1 MYIDFPDISPV
12 IFSIGP
18 FSFRWY
24 AMAYLAGIVAAWL
37 LTKRNIAKYNLGI
50 TNEQLDDLVFYTTLG
65 IILGGRIGY
74 VVCYG
79 DGYFWKHPSEIIAVW
94 HGGMSF
100 HGGIT
105 GVILGLF
112 CFARRYAFPF
122 LKITDIVALYVPI
135 GIFWAGLPTLSMASY
150 GGGLQPFPGQLNFR
164 KEDICRVILRSC
176 MRLQRKDF

>member
-65 IILGGRIGY
+65 IILGGRN
-74 VVCYG
+74 
-79 DGYFWKHPSEIIAVW
+79 
-94 HGGMSF
+94 
-100 HGGIT
+100 
-105 GVILGLF
+105 
-112 CFARRYAFPF
+112 R
-122 LKITDIVALYVPI
+122 
-135 GIFWAGLPTLSMASY
+135 
-150 GGGLQPFPGQLNFR
+150 
-164 KEDICRVILRSC
+164 ICRLLRR
-176 MRLQRKDF
+176 RLLLEAPFGNYCRMAWGNVFSRRNCRGYSGIVLLCAKIRVPVPENYGYCRFICSYRNLFGQACQLCQWRVMGAGYNRSLGG

>member
-100 HGGIT
+100 HGGIA
-105 GVILGLF
+105 GVIVGYTALSHISSAIVRKM
-112 CFARRYAFPF
+112 FAAF
-122 LKITDIVALYVPI
+122 LLLS
-135 GIFWAGLPTLSMASY
+135 GIFSLIKSVK
-150 GGGLQPFPGQLNFR
+150 
-164 KEDICRVILRSC
+164 KE
-176 MRLQRKDF
+176 